1 MKGNFQSIINENQV
15 VLVDFHA
22 VWCSPCKMQAPV
34 LKEIAAEYGERV
46 KVIKI
51 DVDQNNSIAMR
62 FQVQSV
68 PTLIIFKNG
77 NVAYRQSGVH
87 TKAQL
92 RSILDKLL

>member
-1 MKGNFQSIINENQV
+1 MKGNFNSIISENRP

-34 LKEIAAEYGERV
+34 LKEIADEYGERV

-51 DVDQNNSIAMR
+51 DVDQNNGIAMR
-62 FQVQSV
+62 YQVQSV
-68 PTLIIFKNG
+68 PTLIIFKKG
-77 NVAYRQSGVH
+77 NIAYRQSGLH

-92 RSILDKLL
+92 KSILDKLV

>member
-1 MKGNFQSIINENQV
+1 MKGNFNSIISENRL

-22 VWCSPCKMQAPV
+22 LWCSPCKMQAPV
-34 LKEIAAEYGERV
+34 LKEIAVEYGERV

-68 PTLIIFKNG
+68 PTLILFKNG
-77 NVAYRQSGVH
+77 NIAYRQSGVH
-87 TKAQL
+87 TKTQL
-92 RSILDKLL
+92 KSIIDVLV

>member
-1 MKGNFQSIINENQV
+1 MKGNFNSIIAENRP

-22 VWCSPCKMQAPV
+22 LWCSPCKMQAPV
-34 LKEIAAEYGERV
+34 LKEIASEYGERV

-77 NVAYRQSGVH
+77 NVVYRQSGVH

-92 RSILDKLL
+92 KSLLDKLV

>member
-1 MKGNFQSIINENQV
+1 MKGNFQSIINENQI

-22 VWCSPCKMQAPV
+22 VWCSPCKMQAPA

-68 PTLIIFKNG
+68 PTLIIFKDG

-87 TKAQL
+87 TKSQL
-92 RSILDKLL
+92 KSILDKLV

>member
-1 MKGNFQSIINENQV
+1 MKGNFNSIISENRL

-22 VWCSPCKMQAPV
+22 LWCSPCKMQAPV
-34 LKEIAAEYGERV
+34 LKEIAVQYGERV

-68 PTLIIFKNG
+68 PTLILFKNG
-77 NVAYRQSGVH
+77 NIAYRQSGVH
-87 TKAQL
+87 TKTQL
-92 RSILDKLL
+92 KSIIDVLV